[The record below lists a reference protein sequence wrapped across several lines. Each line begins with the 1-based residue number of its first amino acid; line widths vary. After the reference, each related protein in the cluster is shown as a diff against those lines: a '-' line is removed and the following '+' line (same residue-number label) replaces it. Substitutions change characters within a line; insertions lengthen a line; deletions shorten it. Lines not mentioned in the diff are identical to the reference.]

1 MLLLQTDVLSTIRA
15 INKGTTKDNHVHITQ
30 VEDTSAKAKKAEKET
45 GTFNKKMV
53 IVENQTSPSS
63 SKSPCPGGSPSD
75 LPPLI

>member
-45 GTFNKKMV
+45 GTFNKKMM
-53 IVENQTSPSS
+53 IIENQTSPSFP
-63 SKSPCPGGSPSD
+63 KSLFSVRSPSD
-75 LPPLI
+75 LPR